1 VDYDRKFIKIAQAQ
15 GLGIHTDCTNSLN
28 NFVRSHNGHAYL
40 IEEDPSEPNL
50 NERVLKSPIYQNSSY
65 SIFGNTYL
73 ALIVKGNI
81 LVPLGMV

>member
-1 VDYDRKFIKIAQAQ
+1 MAYDRNYIEIAQFTRIDTYA
-15 GLGIHTDCTNSLN
+15 DCTNSLN
-28 NFVRSHNGHAYL
+28 NFVRSHNGHAYS
-40 IEEDPSEPNL
+40 IEEDPSEANL